1 MQINEYIGVI
11 NEHIND
17 VTVFLIVYISFMLAI
32 MFLKNEKNIK

>member
-17 VTVFLIVYISFMLAI
+17 VTVFLIAYISFMLAI
-32 MFLKNEKNIK
+32 VFLKNEKNIK